1 MATCPKCMGPLTEGH
16 RCPHGIVR
24 RVTDAVSTVGV
35 GAVAGALFSFLMA
48 DSPAPALILA
58 AAALGAVLSSA
69 IRQVVG
75 RK

>member
-1 MATCPKCMGPLTEGH
+1 MGPLTEDH

-24 RVTDAVSTVGV
+24 RVTDAVSTMGV

-48 DSPAPALILA
+48 DSPAPALMLA

-69 IRQVVG
+69 IRQAVG